1 MFVGVAAA
9 ILLSKFLFPS
19 RKPGLIFELL
29 DAFAVLL
36 ILSGFLFRI
45 AARGYKEEHSSNGN
59 ALVKDGP
66 YAVIRNPMYFGTF
79 LIGAGIILLIFRL
92 WVLLLFSV
100 VYLMIYIP
108 QTRKEEVVLSE
119 MFGGD
124 YRDYCRATPKYF
136 PRLYNLPVIFNPA
149 QIKFFWLKKELPS
162 LIAVAAIAMGIK
174 IFQEVKTSGYREIL
188 EEPLKLSLVVVLF
201 LLIFSL
207 CRRGKKITPFK
218 SNMFF

>member
-1 MFVGVAAA
+1 
-9 ILLSKFLFPS
+9 
-19 RKPGLIFELL
+19 
-29 DAFAVLL
+29 
-36 ILSGFLFRI
+36 
-45 AARGYKEEHSSNGN
+45 
-59 ALVKDGP
+59 
-66 YAVIRNPMYFGTF
+66 
-79 LIGAGIILLIFRL
+79 
-92 WVLLLFSV
+92 
-100 VYLMIYIP
+100 
-108 QTRKEEVVLSE
+108 